1 MKIMKSSIIARS
13 ILATL
18 ILVFLIITNS
28 YSQETE
34 TKDGVYIYLQ
44 EHIVSPQNSAEHTKW
59 LMEFKAIAD
68 ATGAPDYSVSSSDH
82 GKTIFITIG
91 NSMAGYDEM
100 NAKFGEWFQKNPSAG
115 ELQEK
120 YGNTVDYSRDE
131 VWRHSPLHSYTPAGY
146 DNSVSRPYTRVSTIY
161 IRPNG
166 MKEVND
172 VIKNFKAAYS
182 EAGISHAVRAYW
194 NVFGEE
200 QECVAIVQ
208 SFENRQAWLDAE
220 KEVSTKINSDK
231 LKDLG
236 EKWNALQRKSVTT
249 ESWNNPGLGHS
260 N

>member
-1 MKIMKSSIIARS
+1 MKSTIIARS

-18 ILVFLIITNS
+18 ILVVLIIANS

-34 TKDGVYIYLQ
+34 TKEGVYIYLQ

-59 LMEFKAIAD
+59 LKEFKAIAD
-68 ATGAPDYSVSSSDH
+68 ATGAPDYNVSSSDN
-82 GKTIFITIG
+82 GKTLFIAIG

-100 NAKFGEWFQKNPSAG
+100 TTKFGEWFKKNPAAG
-115 ELQEK
+115 ELQGK
-120 YGNTVDYSRDE
+120 YGHTIDYSRDE

-146 DNSVSRPYTRVSTIY
+146 DNSVSRPYTRVSTVY

-166 MKEVND
+166 MKEVNV
-172 VIKNFKAAYS
+172 VIKNFKAAYT

-200 QECVAIVQ
+200 QECVAIVE
-208 SFENRQAWLDAE
+208 SYENRQAWLDAE
-220 KEVSTKINSDK
+220 KEIRTKISSDK
-231 LKDLG
+231 LKDLIQ
-236 EKWNALQRKSVTT
+236 KWNALQRKSVTT
-249 ESWNNPGLGHS
+249 ESWDRPGLGHS